1 MTELDAHKCLLSYG
15 FFPMTKV
22 LKKLEKGERYEDCDV
37 ILKSMITY
45 REKYKLVEDYIPT
58 QWSQEFED
66 LYFSYFE
73 KVDETE
79 KLIAKGNLKYYIDD
93 IKKRLSL
100 K

>member
-1 MTELDAHKCLLSYG
+1 MTELDVHKCLLSYG

-22 LKKLEKGERYEDCDV
+22 LKKLEKDERYEDCDV

-58 QWSQEFED
+58 KWSQEFEY

-93 IKKRLSL
+93 IKKRLQL
-100 K
+100 

>member
-1 MTELDAHKCLLSYG
+1 MEELDVHKCLIIYG

-22 LKKLEKGERYEDCDV
+22 LKKLEKEQRFEECDV
-37 ILKSMITY
+37 ILKSMVSY
-45 REKYKLVEDYIPT
+45 RTRIDLKQEDVPT

-79 KLIAKGNLKYYIDD
+79 KLIAKGNLKFYVDD
-93 IKKRLSL
+93 IKKRLQL
-100 K
+100 